1 MRPDWILWI
10 VLIALYLAWPLTHL
24 ETYGWSNDEGLYLQ
38 RAALANAGYSLYTE
52 AAFNKPPLLIWLLQL
67 AFKIGGQTLLTGRLT
82 ILCLTLVG
90 FLAFGKVA
98 QQLWGR
104 WAGFFAAGLL
114 LALPATPV
122 RAHVVTSDLPAVSF
136 ATVALWAVLAF
147 RCNGRLSHLIL
158 ASLTVTTALL
168 IHPLL
173 IYMTVPLAL
182 VLLWPTNTLPA
193 CASNRPI
200 NRKEFILFVAVALTF
215 VLLTLLAIDW
225 RNFFQW
231 VFAANVEIAQN
242 DTTFAANWHWISTTL
257 TSIWPLLWLAVVGCL
272 VLYTTAK
279 RYNLLI
285 ILTWFLATIA
295 IFLVWSPLWEH
306 YRLFLTF
313 PLILAAGGGLATL
326 SQQLIKKE
334 VSRQRPYFL
343 NLTSLAFVGLVLFG
357 INRWQ
362 ATQPYLVTGDREW
375 TADHLTARAFLSS
388 QTNANAFVTTD
399 DPLLA
404 FAADRFV
411 PPALTEATLKMIN
424 TGFFSLGDAI
434 ASTLDYQAETV
445 LFATGRLEL
454 LPGFEEWVTAVA
466 NQRHDFGAIRAYTLP
481 STITPAQPTIAKLGD
496 SLSLQGFTLT
506 PDTLRPGQP
515 LNLTL
520 FWQREGVVNQDYHLF
535 IHIVDKN
542 DQIIVQLDGP
552 PISPEYPTYEWQ
564 EGLLLPDPH
573 ILSLPADTTPGTYR
587 LFIGLYEWSALTRLS
602 AFQADGRRWPDD
614 RILLTELVLVDS

>member
-1 MRPDWILWI
+1 LRIDWLLWI
-10 VLIALYLAWPLTHL
+10 VLIALYLVWPLTHL

-67 AFKIGGQTLLTGRLT
+67 AFKIGGQTVLTGRLT

-90 FLAFGKVA
+90 FVAFGKVA

-104 WAGFFAAGLL
+104 GTGFFAAGLL
-114 LALPATPV
+114 LALPEIPV

-136 ATVALWAVLAF
+136 ATVALWAALAF
-147 RCNGRLSHLIL
+147 RCNGRLPYLIL
-158 ASLTVTTALL
+158 ASLTITTALL

-173 IYMTVPLAL
+173 IYMAAPLSL
-182 VLLWPTNTLPA
+182 ILLWPTNTLPV
-193 CASNRPI
+193 CVSNKLI
-200 NRKEFILFVAVALTF
+200 NKKEFILFVTTALAF

-225 RNFFQW
+225 RTFFQW
-231 VFAANVEIAQN
+231 VFTANVEIAQN
-242 DTTFAANWHWISTTL
+242 DTTLAANWHWISTTL
-257 TSIWPLLWLAVVGCL
+257 TAIWPLLWLAIVGSL
-272 VLYTTAK
+272 VLYTTPK

-326 SQQLIKKE
+326 SEWLINGE

-343 NLTSLAFVGLVLFG
+343 ILTGFALIGLILFG

-375 TADHLTARAFLSS
+375 TADHLAARTFLSS
-388 QTNANAFVTTD
+388 QTSPNAFVTTD

-424 TGFFSLGDAI
+424 TGFFTLGDALE
-434 ASTLDYQAETV
+434 STLDYQAEIV
-445 LFATGRLEL
+445 LLATGRLER
-454 LPGFEEWVTAVA
+454 LPGFEKWVTAVA
-466 NQRHDFGAIRAYTLP
+466 HQRHDFGSIRIYTLP
-481 STITPAQPTIAKLGD
+481 PTITPTQPADAQLGEA
-496 SLSLQGFTLT
+496 LSLPGFTLT
-506 PDTLRPGQP
+506 PDTLHPGQP
-515 LNLTL
+515 INLTL
-520 FWQREGVVNQDYHLF
+520 FWQREGIVNQDYHLF
-535 IHIVDKN
+535 IHIVDNN
-542 DQIIVQLDGP
+542 DQIIAQLDGP

-573 ILSLPADTTPGTYR
+573 TLSLPSDISPGTYR
-587 LFIGLYEWSALTRLS
+587 LFIGLYEWPSLTRLP